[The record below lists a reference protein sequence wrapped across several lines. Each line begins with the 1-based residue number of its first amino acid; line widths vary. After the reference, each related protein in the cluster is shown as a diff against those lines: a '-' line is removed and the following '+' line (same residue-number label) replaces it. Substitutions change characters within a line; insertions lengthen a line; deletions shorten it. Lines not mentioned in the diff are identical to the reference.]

1 MMGLSRNVVF
11 IGSLLCWSA
20 TAFGAGPPPPPGG
33 GAGVTTDQ
41 ASYLMD
47 DVVTVYWAGITATQN
62 SGVAIGEVG
71 APDSD
76 FSLWVDV
83 VAQSSGSTEI
93 TDLPTGELE
102 ARFYQ
107 DSNGGVVLDRSA
119 TFIVSHISGL
129 QFPGPTTLLAPSLLV
144 DAGFKNY
151 IAPPLN
157 HSAGF
162 ISRSAPSLVLNA
174 GFFTRVAPALVF
186 HITEDADEEAPEEE
200 VAEEG
205 EEFEEEEIVE
215 EEAEFEEEEIV
226 EEKFDAEELVET
238 ELEEAED
245 VEEEVV
251 SFVAELLSTYETQDI
266 GVFESLVSE
275 DYREIRTSEE
285 DRERLDYDA
294 LIDGVRYEMD
304 VAGVFQIEHRIL
316 GVRSGKNGVRVRIQW
331 KMRFEGAQSGER
343 KSRKGVTGLGLAYF
357 EGWQL
362 VTQRGDPL
370 FGAITSESQEDGR
383 MQNRRPDPVR
393 RKRSTGRGG

>member
-1 MMGLSRNVVF
+1 MMGLARNVVC

-20 TAFGAGPPPPPGG
+20 TAFGGPPPPPPFLGI
-33 GAGVTTDQ
+33 ATVQ
-41 ASYLMD
+41 ASYWMG
-47 DVVTVYWAGITATQN
+47 DVVTVYWVGITATQN

-83 VAQSSGSTEI
+83 GAQSSGSTEI

-119 TFIVSHISGL
+119 SFIVS
-129 QFPGPTTLLAPSLLV
+129 TTLLAPSLLV

-151 IAPPLN
+151 VAPPLN

-162 ISRSAPSLVLNA
+162 HSRSAPSLVLNA
-174 GFFTRVAPALVF
+174 GFFSRVAPALVF

-200 VAEEG
+200 TEQEGGYLYEES
-205 EEFEEEEIVE
+205 EFEEEQEFEEEEIAE
-215 EEAEFEEEEIV
+215 EEFA
-226 EEKFDAEELVET
+226 AEELVET
-238 ELEEAED
+238 EF
-245 VEEEVV
+245 EEEVV
-251 SFVAELLSTYETQDI
+251 SFVAELLSTYEAQDI

-304 VAGVFQIEHRIL
+304 VAGAFQIEHRIL

-331 KMRFEGAQSGER
+331 QMGFEDARSGRMMER
-343 KSRKGVTGLGLAYF
+343 KGRADLVVVDI

-362 VTQRGDPL
+362 ITQGQDPL
-370 FGAITSESQEDGR
+370 FGAITSESLKGR
-383 MQNRRPDPVR
+383 EQPGRRER
-393 RKRSTGRGG
+393 RTGRGG

>member
-11 IGSLLCWSA
+11 IGSLLCWST
-20 TAFGAGPPPPPGG
+20 TAFGAGPPPPPGP

-83 VAQSSGSTEI
+83 GAQSSGSTEI

-119 TFIVSHISGL
+119 TFIVSHITGL

-144 DAGFKNY
+144 DAGFKNNV
-151 IAPPLN
+151 APPLN

-162 ISRSAPSLVLNA
+162 HSRSGAPSLVLNA

-200 VAEEG
+200 VAEEAEETEQEG
-205 EEFEEEEIVE
+205 GYLYEELEFEEEEIAE
-215 EEAEFEEEEIV
+215 ENFA
-226 EEKFDAEELVET
+226 AEELVET
-238 ELEEAED
+238 EF
-245 VEEEVV
+245 VEEVV
-251 SFVAELLSTYETQDI
+251 SFVAELLSTYEAQDI

-304 VAGVFQIEHRIL
+304 VAGAFQIEHRIL
-316 GVRSGKNGVRVRIQW
+316 GVRSGKNGVRVQIQW
-331 KMRFEGAQSGER
+331 QMRFENEQTDGSMG
-343 KSRKGVTGLGLAYF
+343 RKGRTELVVADIQ
-357 EGWQL
+357 GWQL
-362 VTQRGDPL
+362 IALRRDPL
-370 FGAITSESQEDGR
+370 FGAITSESLEGR
-383 MQNRRPDPVR
+383 ENPGRRER
-393 RKRSTGRGG
+393 RTGRGR

>member
-1 MMGLSRNVVF
+1 MSLSRNVVF

-20 TAFGAGPPPPPGG
+20 TAFGQAPPPPGPFL
-33 GAGVTTDQ
+33 GVATDQ
-41 ASYLMD
+41 ASYWMG
-47 DVVTVYWAGITATQN
+47 DVVTVYWEGITATQN

-83 VAQSSGSTEI
+83 GAQSSGSTEI

-119 TFIVSHISGL
+119 SFIVS
-129 QFPGPTTLLAPSLLV
+129 TTTLAPSLLV

-151 IAPPLN
+151 VAPPLN

-162 ISRSAPSLVLNA
+162 HSRSAPSLVLNA
-174 GFFTRVAPALVF
+174 GFFSRVAPALVF

-200 VAEEG
+200 TEQEG
-205 EEFEEEEIVE
+205 GYSY
-215 EEAEFEEEEIV
+215 EEAEFEEEQEFEEEEIA
-226 EEKFDAEELVET
+226 EEEFDAEELVET
-238 ELEEAED
+238 EF
-245 VEEEVV
+245 EEEVV
-251 SFVAELLSTYETQDI
+251 IFVAELLSTYEAQDI

-304 VAGVFQIEHRIL
+304 VAGAFQIEHRIL
-316 GVRSGKNGVRVRIQW
+316 GVRSGENGVRVQIQW
-331 KMRFEGAQSGER
+331 QMRFENEQPDGSMG
-343 KSRKGVTGLGLAYF
+343 RKGRTELVVADIQ
-357 EGWQL
+357 GWQL
-362 VTQRGDPL
+362 IALRRDPL
-370 FGAITSESQEDGR
+370 FGAMTSESLEGR
-383 MQNRRPDPVR
+383 ENPGRRER
-393 RKRSTGRGG
+393 RTGRSR

>member
-1 MMGLSRNVVF
+1 MSLSRNVVF

-20 TAFGAGPPPPPGG
+20 TAFGQAPPPPPPFL
-33 GAGVTTDQ
+33 GVATDQ
-41 ASYLMD
+41 ASYWMG
-47 DVVTVYWAGITATQN
+47 DVVTVYWEGITATQN

-83 VAQSSGSTEI
+83 GAQSSGSTEI

-119 TFIVSHISGL
+119 SFIVS
-129 QFPGPTTLLAPSLLV
+129 TTTLAPSLLV

-151 IAPPLN
+151 GAHPLTLN

-162 ISRSAPSLVLNA
+162 YSRSGAPSLVLNA
-174 GFFTRVAPALVF
+174 GFFSRVAPALVF
-186 HITEDADEEAPEEE
+186 HITADADEEAPEEE
-200 VAEEG
+200 TEQEG
-205 EEFEEEEIVE
+205 GYLY
-215 EEAEFEEEEIV
+215 EEAEFEEEEIA
-226 EEKFDAEELVET
+226 EEEFDAEELVET
-238 ELEEAED
+238 EF
-245 VEEEVV
+245 EEEVV
-251 SFVAELLSTYETQDI
+251 SFVAELLSTYEAQDI

-304 VAGVFQIEHRIL
+304 VAGAFQIEHRIL
-316 GVRSGKNGVRVRIQW
+316 GVRSGENGVRVQIQW
-331 KMRFEGAQSGER
+331 EMRFEDARSGR
-343 KSRKGVTGLGLAYF
+343 TLVRKGVTGLGLAHF

-362 VTQRGDPL
+362 ITQKKEPL
-370 FGAITSESQEDGR
+370 FGAITSESLEGR
-383 MQNRRPDPVR
+383 ENPGRRERP
-393 RKRSTGRGG
+393 KGRGR